1 MATLFLME
9 QIRAV
14 GLFCLQHY
22 ALAMLT
28 QFVTEAQNDA
38 LFGKALRE
46 RTVPIPA
53 SITPVP
59 GYPKK
64 LVVFKMA
71 ASKYWQVRCWLAG
84 KTYKR
89 STQSQS
95 LRVAQVFAIRFYEQL
110 LAQSFTAV
118 AKSPLPNVQQIDV
131 GSGKTQA
138 HHTFGALAAQM
149 MANEQARVQRGEF
162 SVGSLQILQNRLDA
176 HILPRWRKWQVNAIT
191 ANELLTFAQFL
202 SQSFSTTTVSQYLI
216 AVRKVLG
223 VAVMRGLLD
232 KLPEFPKIRVI
243 SKPRGA
249 FTPSEYWKLIR
260 TARKLSGQSPPDI
273 GGSLRKTYRLRTADF
288 AMPKDIAWVI
298 GFMVHSFI
306 RPSDLKTLKHRHVEV
321 VRNSNTYLR
330 LTLPETKKHG
340 KPIVTL
346 QPAVRIYEQ
355 IVKQRG
361 GKGLA
366 KPDDYVFLPHLQ
378 DRNYAHWV
386 LSFYFNWV
394 LQRTGLKQGP
404 HGQDRSLYSLR
415 HSAITF
421 RLLYG
426 QGIDL
431 LTLARN
437 ARTSVEV
444 INNHY
449 ASTVSGEQNISLL
462 QSRRSRL

>member
-1 MATLFLME
+1 
-9 QIRAV
+9 
-14 GLFCLQHY
+14 
-22 ALAMLT
+22 MLT
-28 QFVTEAQNDA
+28 QFATEAQNDA
-38 LFGKALRE
+38 LFGKAPRE

-71 ASKYWQVRCWLAG
+71 ASKYWQVRCWLTG

-89 STQSQS
+89 SAQSQS

-110 LAQSFTAV
+110 LAQSFIAI
-118 AKSPLPNVQQIDV
+118 AKPPLPNVQQIDV
-131 GSGKTQA
+131 GSDKTQA

-162 SVGSLQILQNRLDA
+162 SVGSLQVLQNRLDA

-346 QPAVRIYEQ
+346 QPAVRIY
-355 IVKQRG
+355 
-361 GKGLA
+361 
-366 KPDDYVFLPHLQ
+366 
-378 DRNYAHWV
+378 
-386 LSFYFNWV
+386 
-394 LQRTGLKQGP
+394 
-404 HGQDRSLYSLR
+404 
-415 HSAITF
+415 
-421 RLLYG
+421 
-426 QGIDL
+426 
-431 LTLARN
+431 
-437 ARTSVEV
+437 
-444 INNHY
+444 
-449 ASTVSGEQNISLL
+449 
-462 QSRRSRL
+462 